1 MAKTEAQV
9 EHEKRI
15 PLDEIGKHEAV
26 DLAEENIDVK
36 SEAFAND
43 LLLIEIHPSG
53 DEGSL
58 DVVTPS
64 VNAIN
69 QPIIRGVPTLVK
81 RKYVEALARSRTTKY
96 RQEIGDPRDPSSLRM
111 VERTVLSYPFVV
123 HKDPAG
129 AVGKQWLKN
138 ILAQQ

>member
-9 EHEKRI
+9 EHERKI
-15 PLDEIGKHEAV
+15 PLGEIGKHDAI
-26 DLAEENIDVK
+26 DLTEENVSIK
-36 SEAFAND
+36 GEAFANE

-53 DEGSL
+53 EDGSL

-69 QPIIRGVPTLVK
+69 QPIIRGIPVLVK

-96 RQEIGDPRDPSSLRM
+96 HQEHGDPRDPSSLRM
-111 VERTVLSYPFVV
+111 VEKTVLSYPFVV
-123 HKDPAG
+123 HKDPSG
-129 AVGKQWLKN
+129 DIGKQWLIN